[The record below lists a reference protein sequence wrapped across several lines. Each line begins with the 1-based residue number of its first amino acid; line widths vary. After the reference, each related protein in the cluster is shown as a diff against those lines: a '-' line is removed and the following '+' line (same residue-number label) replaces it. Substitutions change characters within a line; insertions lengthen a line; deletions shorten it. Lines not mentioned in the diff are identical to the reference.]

1 MHRVAKTLAN
11 LFADVLPQADD
22 KARRSHLDN
31 LPIVWHAVKGG
42 MDRQPSFPKEYLDV
56 VRHFNVGGIHPF
68 ILQDDGIEFVLLIG
82 WIGHVICVEPFDSAK
97 IGKTKDSKIVSSSK

>member
-31 LPIVWHAVKGG
+31 LPIVWHAVEGG
-42 MDRQPSFPKEYLDV
+42 MDRQPSFPKERLDV
-56 VRHFNVGGIHPF
+56 ERHLDLSGIHV
-68 ILQDDGIEFVLLIG
+68 LVLDDDGIAHWLDWACDL
-82 WIGHVICVEPFDSAK
+82 C
-97 IGKTKDSKIVSSSK
+97 